1 MAFASMRGFSTAAA
15 AEPLRKASGRG
26 AGALS
31 TFKEANNILDRWRNG
46 PRQQRDGAY
55 RQGPRRGANAGGQD
69 FNNDWANDDEGNGNN
84 SSERERK
91 HAGRRYGATGK
102 ASPYAS
108 AGNQQ
113 EGADNGGGGGE
124 ESQMRKKR
132 LEPLKS
138 RGRVALPVGQRN
150 ELTQDDDGMGDVRER
165 RVPRFDRSKRFDRSQ
180 PATPQV
186 PTFTAAL
193 PRSAAFAA
201 LVGAN
206 GLGSEGAAFPEGLVI
221 SENENENKEHTMLQ
235 SKAMLEKNIRIPM
248 DQMQIVLDAMERQVT
263 KNIEGWTL
271 NLEEDE

>member
-1 MAFASMRGFSTAAA
+1 MAKYIEGDQNAKG
-15 AEPLRKASGRG
+15 LRFGIVVSRFNDFVTSKLLS
-26 AGALS
+26 GALS

-55 RQGPRRGANAGGQD
+55 RQGPRRGANAGGGD

-102 ASPYAS
+102 VSPYAS

-150 ELTQDDDGMGDVRER
+150 ELTRDDDGMGGEVRER

-221 SENENENKEHTMLQ
+221 NENENENENENQ
-235 SKAMLEKNIRIPM
+235 PLECTNPAEYNHWPTEMTPPQREYP
-248 DQMQIVLDAMERQVT
+248 DPPWDY
-263 KNIEGWTL
+263 W
-271 NLEEDE
+271 